1 MILSRSS
8 LLTNLQTQGTNIYIG
23 AVIQAD
29 ITITLKLVETFS
41 KLVRSHGKLLNNKM
55 IFYVTIYTPIEFVL
69 CLTEGR
75 LAFLKSYLTIKMIY
89 KLITFKLIDQ
99 SINKKEI
106 N

>member
-41 KLVRSHGKLLNNKM
+41 KLVCSHGKLLSDKM
-55 IFYVTIYTPIEFVL
+55 IFLRNNLHAYRIRPL
-69 CLTEGR
+69 P
-75 LAFLKSYLTIKMIY
+75 
-89 KLITFKLIDQ
+89 
-99 SINKKEI
+99 N
-106 N
+106 

>member
-41 KLVRSHGKLLNNKM
+41 KLVRSHGKLLSDKM
-55 IFYVTIYTPIEFVL
+55 IFLRNNLHAYRIRPL
-69 CLTEGR
+69 P
-75 LAFLKSYLTIKMIY
+75 
-89 KLITFKLIDQ
+89 
-99 SINKKEI
+99 N
-106 N
+106 